1 MKKIKINDKEYEVVE
16 NYKDG
21 LDTELLNEYLTDYF
35 DDYDYVL
42 GDFAYGKLRLKGFYD
57 KKNKKVKDINNFANI
72 KDYIKNYCAYEC
84 KYFIIKRLHLT
95 N

>member
-1 MKKIKINDKEYEVVE
+1 MKKIKVNDKEYEVIE

-57 KKNKKVKDINNFANI
+57 KNNKKVKDINNFDNI

-84 KYFIIKRLHLT
+84 KYFILKRLYLT
-95 N
+95 K